1 MLCRNERV
9 SEDGQLP
16 DGIQLKDVNILTF
29 YKLFGISF
37 RNESHFKSAMCLSG
51 LALVKIWMVRVRRA
65 MGEPERR
72 NGLQYTGTKPVTP
85 RGYSMSYALYVRQ

>member
-51 LALVKIWMVRVRRA
+51 LALVNLDGTCTTGYGRTRK
-65 MGEPERR
+65 EERTAIHG
-72 NGLQYTGTKPVTP
+72 NKTSYT
-85 RGYSMSYALYVRQ
+85 AWL